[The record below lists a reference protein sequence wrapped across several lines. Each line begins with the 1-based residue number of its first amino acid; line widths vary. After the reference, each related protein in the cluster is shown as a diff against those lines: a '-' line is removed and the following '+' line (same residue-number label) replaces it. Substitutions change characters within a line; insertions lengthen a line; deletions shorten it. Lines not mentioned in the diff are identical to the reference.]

1 MKETNTPEEQ
11 DGRRTGRAET
21 GTPGAVLAESAV
33 AASGSGSG
41 PSETAASASGGPS
54 ETAAALLE
62 AGRRIFA
69 RYGYEGASVRAITS
83 DAGANLAAITYHF
96 GSKRELYD
104 RVVESVVEPLAVRVE
119 AVVGGGG
126 SVLERAESV
135 VRTYFDHLA
144 THPELPQLMMQQ
156 LTLGAEP
163 SGAVVRPLRR
173 VHGALTALVA
183 EGQERGEV
191 RAGPRPVLGIFLL
204 SVPVHLAI
212 VRPVLER
219 FIGIDLQDA
228 GTREVVTASAVQFVR
243 EGLRARPES
252 SEG

>member
-1 MKETNTPEEQ
+1 MKQPSGTTDSPDTP
-11 DGRRTGRAET
+11 DTP
-21 GTPGAVLAESAV
+21 GTPVEPG
-33 AASGSGSG
+33 
-41 PSETAASASGGPS
+41 TA

-69 RYGYEGASVRAITS
+69 RYGFEGASVRAITS

-96 GSKRELYD
+96 GSKQELYD
-104 RVVESVVEPLAVRVE
+104 RVVESVVAPLAVRVE
-119 AVVGGGG
+119 GVVGGGG
-126 SVLERAESV
+126 PVLDRAEAV

-144 THPELPQLMMQQ
+144 RNPELPQLMMQQ

-163 SGAVVRPLRR
+163 SEAIARPLRR
-173 VHGALTALVA
+173 VHAALTALIA
-183 EGQERGEV
+183 EGQEAGEV

-219 FIGIDLQDA
+219 FVGIDLQDA
-228 GTREVVTASAVQFVR
+228 QTREMVTDSAVQFVR
-243 EGLRARPES
+243 EGLRARPEP